1 MDNFASGRGTDGHV
15 PQPRPCGC
23 DHGPALRRDWI
34 NGRAIEVFYADE
46 ELAHA
51 FGDSPGWYW
60 WSCYPGYL
68 PDGDA
73 FGPFPTSYRALK
85 DAILRARPRA

>member
-1 MDNFASGRGTDGHV
+1 MMQNHTHKSATRAPLYDVDR
-15 PQPRPCGC
+15 
-23 DHGPALRRDWI
+23 I

-46 ELAHA
+46 ELARA
-51 FGDSPGWYW
+51 FGGSPGWYW
-60 WSCYPGYL
+60 WACYPGCL

-85 DAILRARPRA
+85 DATATVQPPA

>member
-1 MDNFASGRGTDGHV
+1 MGTC
-15 PQPRPCGC
+15 RN
-23 DHGPALRRDWI
+23 PAHAAATMAPLYDVDWI

-51 FGDSPGWYW
+51 FGGSPRWYW

>member
-1 MDNFASGRGTDGHV
+1 MQRFAPLYDV
-15 PQPRPCGC
+15 
-23 DHGPALRRDWI
+23 DWI
-34 NGRAIEVFYADE
+34 AGRSIEVFHADK

-51 FGDSPGWYW
+51 MGSSPGWFW
-60 WSCYPGYL
+60 WACYPGCL

-85 DAILRARPRA
+85 DALGSVG